1 MSVKTGSNA
10 HEAKSDKQ
18 LVIHKNHIMCVYTD
32 MYTCLHTHVNTKIY
46 LSSLDARNPKLGMK

>member
-10 HEAKSDKQ
+10 HEAKSGKQ
-18 LVIHKNHIMCVYTD
+18 LVIYTNHITCVYTD
-32 MYTCLHTHVNTKIY
+32 MYMCLHTHVNTKIY